1 MAVHFFAISDVLMI
15 HFKNLGV
22 LMSLPVLAPPEEY
35 NSSIQEKLPLIIGSA
50 SGPHLGARVVLGRDL
65 EGASYNRVDLAV
77 SMAVMVRKSGV

>member
-50 SGPHLGARVVLGRDL
+50 SGGVVFIIAITVFIIICR
-65 EGASYNRVDLAV
+65 R
-77 SMAVMVRKSGV
+77 